1 MGVKFK
7 ILQSK
12 LCLYAELL
20 LAFKKT
26 GTQSKGQTEPN
37 KPQKNPEYS
46 EDHWLRLKRFSRM
59 LKNEK
64 TEVKIRVGSFFFFFT
79 YPLLSSTVVNG

>member
-37 KPQKNPEYS
+37 KPQKNPDYS
-46 EDHWLRLKRFSRM
+46 EDH
-59 LKNEK
+59 
-64 TEVKIRVGSFFFFFT
+64 
-79 YPLLSSTVVNG
+79 